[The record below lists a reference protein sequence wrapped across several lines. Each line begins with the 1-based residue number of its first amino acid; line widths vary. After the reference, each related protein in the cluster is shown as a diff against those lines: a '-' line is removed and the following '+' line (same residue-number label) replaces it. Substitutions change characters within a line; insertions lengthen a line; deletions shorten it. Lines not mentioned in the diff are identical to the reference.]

1 MRKTM
6 SESAVAPAFSRCRI
20 VVMSS
25 SSPPGGVPP
34 RADTASVSV
43 WLTVG
48 GAMSEAPGCSRG
60 NSSVHCGR
68 CRAASCKVSL
78 SRLIRRRHK
87 CLRASASIS
96 DHEGRHC
103 PTKGEQASSLRG
115 RDLR

>member
-48 GAMSEAPGCSRG
+48 GAISEAPGGGLQGQLKRPLRTLP
-60 NSSVHCGR
+60 CG
-68 CRAASCKVSL
+68 VL
-78 SRLIRRRHK
+78 
-87 CLRASASIS
+87 
-96 DHEGRHC
+96 
-103 PTKGEQASSLRG
+103 
-115 RDLR
+115 